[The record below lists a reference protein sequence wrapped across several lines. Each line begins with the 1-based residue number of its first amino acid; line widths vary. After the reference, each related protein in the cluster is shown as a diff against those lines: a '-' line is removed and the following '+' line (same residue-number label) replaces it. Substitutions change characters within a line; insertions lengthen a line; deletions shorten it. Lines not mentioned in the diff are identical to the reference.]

1 MDIFERYFEGELKT
15 GLWVNFISNV
25 VYTISLGTIKYIFA
39 FVRQFSHCKIINF
52 SSRKKKHVQ
61 LFGKESNT
69 KKVDV
74 SYVCKLMAFR
84 TSRKCQA
91 QVEITQRCRL
101 FSRENCRADLSVK
114 IPAK

>member
-1 MDIFERYFEGELKT
+1 MFLLLLDS
-15 GLWVNFISNV
+15 V
-25 VYTISLGTIKYIFA
+25 
-39 FVRQFSHCKIINF
+39 QFSHCKIINF

-91 QVEITQRCRL
+91 QVEIT
-101 FSRENCRADLSVK
+101 SDADFFQEK
-114 IPAK
+114 IVAQTCPSKFPQSE